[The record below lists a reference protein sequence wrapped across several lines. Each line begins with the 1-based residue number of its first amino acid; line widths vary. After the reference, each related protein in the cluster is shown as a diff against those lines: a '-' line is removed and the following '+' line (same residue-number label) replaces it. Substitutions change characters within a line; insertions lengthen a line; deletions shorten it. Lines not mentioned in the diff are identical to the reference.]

1 MTAKN
6 FFPSFLLFSF
16 SLVAC
21 TDNSSTSITKAE
33 EDSIAVVATPDSSV
47 SYGPDTNRP
56 EAVQL
61 VTQSMKTMYKTD
73 LEKNLVDSFSRTFT
87 LFEYDLNED
96 GKKEI
101 FVSHT
106 GPYFCGSG
114 GCTITLLSPDG
125 NKITQFTV
133 SRTPVIVSRERS
145 NGWNDLLLESA
156 GKLHLLQF
164 NGKTYPSNPSTAPVF
179 NMIPGDG
186 LPRLLDTERE
196 AYPTFSF

>member
-6 FFPSFLLFSF
+6 FFPTFLLFSF
-16 SLVAC
+16 SLIAC
-21 TDNSSTSITKAE
+21 TDNPSTSITNGD
-33 EDSIAVVATPDSSV
+33 EDSIEIAATSDSSV

-61 VTQSMKTMYKTD
+61 VSQSLKMMFKTD
-73 LEKNLVDSFSRTFT
+73 LEKKLIDSFSRTFT

-133 SRTPVIVSRERS
+133 SRTPVIVLRERS
-145 NGWNDLLLESA
+145 NGWNDLLLEST

-164 NGKTYPSNPSTAPVF
+164 NGKNYPSNPSTAPVF
-179 NMIPGDG
+179 KMIPGDG

>member
-1 MTAKN
+1 MTVKN

-21 TDNSSTSITKAE
+21 TDNPSTSITKAD
-33 EDSIAVVATPDSSV
+33 EDSIAVVPPDSSV

-61 VTQSMKTMYKTD
+61 VTQSLKTMYKKD
-73 LEKNLVDSFSRTFT
+73 LETNLIDSFSRTFT
-87 LFEYDLNED
+87 IFEYDLNED